1 MAAIAMTDPAD
12 LIQHIA
18 VAAGAGNGHN
28 FNPGLYS

>member
-12 LIQHIA
+12 LIQQHCRC
-18 VAAGAGNGHN
+18 GWRRHGHN